1 MRKNGFLL
9 GIVAAFFVLNL
20 AVPAGAWHRTPA
32 EILTVLPN
40 GSGGPEGLTVGPDG
54 NVYVASFGFQANGPI
69 SSPNGLLFVIAPDG
83 HLIRQVTIQNSSP
96 HLLGLAFHP
105 ISGALLVLDFGNGNV
120 LSVDSHTGNSSHFAT
135 IPSMNPSASPP
146 PTPGI
151 NALTFDQ
158 AGNVYVSDSFQGVI
172 WKIAPTGSPP
182 FTPTAWVA
190 DPLLTTT
197 GVPPFGANG
206 IEFNNEGTIMFVAN
220 TGNDTL
226 VQIPV
231 GAGGTPGLPS
241 VFVNSINGADG
252 IVIDKHD
259 NIWVAA
265 NQADEIVVV
274 DKTGK
279 VIAKLGDFD
288 GVDEHGVPHG
298 LLFPA
303 SPAFSADGEWLYVT
317 NLALDLRLV
326 PVPQAVDSQWC
337 AQVKHYTVSK
347 IKARIPRIGED
358 EDDDHHHD
366 RD

>member
-1 MRKNGFLL
+1 MRKNTFLL
-9 GIVAAFFVLNL
+9 GIVAAFFALYL
-20 AVPAGAWHRTPA
+20 AMPAGAWHRTRA

-54 NVYVASFGFQANGPI
+54 NVYVASFGFQANGSI

-83 HLIRQVTIQNSSP
+83 HLIRQVTIQGSSP
-96 HLLGLAFHP
+96 HLLGLAFIP
-105 ISGALLVLDFGNGNV
+105 SGPLQGTLLVLDFGAGNV
-120 LSVDSHTGNSSHFAT
+120 LSVDSHTGHSTVFAA
-135 IPSMNPSASPP
+135 IPSNASGAANPTAS
-146 PTPGI
+146 GI
-151 NALTFDQ
+151 NALTFDKN
-158 AGNVYVSDSFQGVI
+158 GNVYVSDSFQGVI
-172 WKIAPTGSPP
+172 WKIGGTGGAASIWA
-182 FTPTAWVA
+182 TDA
-190 DPLLTTT
+190 LLTTT

-206 IEFNNEGTIMFVAN
+206 NEFNNAYTTMFVAN
-220 TGNDTL
+220 TGNDTI

-231 GAGGTPGLPS
+231 NGDGSAGKAS

-265 NQADEIVVV
+265 NQADEMVVI

-279 VIAKLGDFD
+279 VIAKLGDFE
-288 GVDEHGVPHG
+288 GVDEHGVPQG

-303 SPAFSADGEWLYVT
+303 SPAFSSDGEWLYVT
-317 NLALDLRLV
+317 NLGLDLRLFGLV
-326 PVPQAVDSQWC
+326 EAVDSQWC

-347 IKARIPRIGED
+347 IRARIPRVG
-358 EDDDHHHD
+358 EDDDNEHHHD

>member
-1 MRKNGFLL
+1 MRKNRLLL
-9 GIVAAFFVLNL
+9 GILASFFALYV

-32 EILTVLPN
+32 KIFAILPN
-40 GSGGPEGLTVGPDG
+40 GATGPEGLTVGPDG
-54 NVYVASFGFQANGPI
+54 NVYVATFGFNSQGPVGGHGQLYVFD
-69 SSPNGLLFVIAPDG
+69 PNGHLL
-83 HLIRQVTIQNSSP
+83 RNVTVQNSTP
-96 HLLGLAFHP
+96 FLLGLAFHP
-105 ISGALLVLDFGNGNV
+105 TTHQLLVLDSAAGGGGPSQVFR
-120 LSVDSHTGNSSHFAT
+120 VDPHTGNSSVFMTVTGGA
-135 IPSMNPSASPP
+135 
-146 PTPGI
+146 GL
-151 NALTFDQ
+151 NALTFDKD
-158 AGNVYVSDSFQGVI
+158 GNVYVSDSFQGII
-172 WKIAPTGSPP
+172 WKCDAVCGHAG
-182 FTPTAWVA
+182 TAWVTNS
-190 DPLLTTT
+190 LLSTS

-206 IEFNNEGTIMFVAN
+206 LEFNNAGNTLFVAN
-220 TGNDTL
+220 TGNDTI

-231 GAGGTPGLPS
+231 SATGTPGSPS

-279 VIAKLGDFD
+279 VIAKLGDFE
-288 GVDEHGVPHG
+288 GVSEHGVPHG

-317 NLALDLRLV
+317 NLALNIGGIFGL
-326 PVPQAVDSQWC
+326 PTVDTQWC

-347 IKARIPRIGED
+347 IRARIPRRGED
-358 EDDDHHHD
+358 EDHDRGDHD

>member
-1 MRKNGFLL
+1 MRKNRLLL
-9 GIVAAFFVLNL
+9 GILASFIVLYL

-32 EILTVLPN
+32 KILTILPN

-54 NVYVASFGFQANGPI
+54 NVYVASFGFNSTGSI
-69 SSPNGLLFVIAPDG
+69 SSPHGLLFVIAPDG
-83 HLIRQVTIQNSSP
+83 HLLRQVTIQNSSP

-105 ISGALLVLDFGNGNV
+105 ISGALLVLDFGAGNV
-120 LSVDSHTGNSSHFAT
+120 LNVDSYTGASTVFAA
-135 IPSMNPSASPP
+135 IPTLKPNPNGIPP
-146 PTPGI
+146 VAPGI
-151 NALTFDQ
+151 NGLTFDKK
-158 AGNVYVSDSFQGVI
+158 GNVYVSDSFQGVI
-172 WKIAPTGSPP
+172 WEIGPSGG
-182 FTPTAWVA
+182 TPSIWVA

-206 IEFNNEGTIMFVAN
+206 VEFNNEGTIMFVAN

-226 VQIPV
+226 VQVPV
-231 GAGGTPGLPS
+231 NGDGSAGKAS

-252 IVIDKHD
+252 ILIDKHD

-265 NQADEIVVV
+265 NQADEMVVI

-279 VIAKLGDFD
+279 VIAKLGDFE

-317 NLALDLRLV
+317 NLALDLRLFGLV
-326 PVPQAVDSQWC
+326 EAVDSQWC
-337 AQVKHYTVSK
+337 AQVRHYTVSK
-347 IKARIPRIGED
+347 IRARIPRIGED
-358 EDDDHHHD
+358 DDHD